1 MRPNTAAEGFR
12 FQSASQT
19 SGRSFPINSRDLS
32 MKQINGYWDLG
43 VGRVTPSI
51 AQKFSKRDAKC
62 RENLGNRPTKV
73 SGEVGA
79 VRSPRDTWCA
89 IGLHRLLAPRNFKEE
104 ELAPSSRETRSAERI
119 SGPGP
124 QHRREEQEPL
134 DLEGHV
140 VRDWAPSPPR
150 PSQL

>member
-1 MRPNTAAEGFR
+1 MEPNVSDNSCLGLESIRVCKLHEMHPNTAAEGFR
-12 FQSASQT
+12 FQSASQA
-19 SGRSFPINSRDLS
+19 SGRSFPISSRDLS
-32 MKQINGYWDLG
+32 MKQINGYRDLG
-43 VGRVTPSI
+43 V
-51 AQKFSKRDAKC
+51 D
-62 RENLGNRPTKV
+62 LGPRPTKV

-124 QHRREEQEPL
+124 QHRREE
-134 DLEGHV
+134 
-140 VRDWAPSPPR
+140 
-150 PSQL
+150 